1 MGGTLVEVMQ
11 DRAVALPPLN
21 AFLARQLIAKHAAK
35 LLGEFR
41 GKPAVNMDIL
51 VNILLRVSDMVC
63 ALPEIQEMDINPLLI
78 DEHEAI
84 TVDADFCCQI
94 TEAINQSQAPQIF
107 FMVICHWTRFAGY
120 AADTDAGS
128 LILSA
133 QSGAVWGYRLLIQ
146 QIILIPVLYIVQE
159 LAVRL
164 GLVTG
169 KGHGELI
176 KHHFGKGWAWLSV
189 STLVVCC
196 IGALL
201 TEFTGLVAVGELF
214 GIPGWA
220 TMYVIVGFLII
231 IAWTGSYASVERV
244 AIFLGV
250 FELVF
255 LYVAWQ
261 AKPTPYDVVSGLID
275 IPWRNPSY
283 LYLTAG
289 NIGAVIMPWMIF
301 FQQSAVLDKGLD
313 VKHLKIARWDT
324 AVGAVITQMIMSAVL
339 IITAAT
345 IGKTNP
351 QTPLDTV
358 GQISTALT
366 PFLGDSTARII
377 FALGMSGAALVAT
390 IVVSLTAAWGVGEVI
405 GFRRYLEDHPSEA
418 PWFYG
423 IYTAILILSAMLVS
437 SNIVN
442 LVTLSVAIEVMNA
455 ILLPIVLGFLYMLA
469 IRTLPDKY
477 RLRGWYR
484 IVVGILLFITT
495 GIGLVMGV
503 VGAVQTYL

>member
-1 MGGTLVEVMQ
+1 MVM
-11 DRAVALPPLN
+11 L
-21 AFLARQLIAKHAAK
+21 
-35 LLGEFR
+35 
-41 GKPAVNMDIL
+41 
-51 VNILLRVSDMVC
+51 
-63 ALPEIQEMDINPLLI
+63 
-78 DEHEAI
+78 
-84 TVDADFCCQI
+84 
-94 TEAINQSQAPQIF
+94 
-107 FMVICHWTRFAGY
+107 
-120 AADTDAGS
+120 ADTDAGS

-133 QSGAVWGYRLLIQ
+133 QSGAVWGYRMLIQ
-146 QIILIPVLYIVQE
+146 QIVLIPILFIVQE
-159 LAVRL
+159 LAMRL

-176 KHHFGKGWAWLSV
+176 KHHFGYAWALLSV
-189 STLVVCC
+189 STLVICC

-214 GIPGWA
+214 GVPAWT

-231 IAWTGSYASVERV
+231 IAWTGSYVSVERV

-261 AKPTPYDVVSGLID
+261 ANPTINDVMYGLTN
-275 IPWRNPSY
+275 IPWRDPSY

-301 FQQSAVLDKGLD
+301 FQQSAVLDKGLT
-313 VKHLKIARWDT
+313 VKHLHVARLDT
-324 AVGAVITQMIMSAVL
+324 AFGAIITQMIMSSVL
-339 IITAAT
+339 IVTAAT
-345 IGKTNP
+345 IGKTSP
-351 QTPLDTV
+351 QTPLNTV
-358 GQISTALT
+358 GQISEAIT
-366 PFLGDSTARII
+366 PFLGESTGRII

-405 GFRRYLEDHPSEA
+405 GFRRSLEDHPSEA

-437 SNIVN
+437 SKMIN
-442 LVTLSVAIEVMNA
+442 LVELSVAIEVMNA
-455 ILLPIVLGFLYMLA
+455 ILLPIVLGFLYLLA
-469 IRTLPDKY
+469 IRTLPEKY
-477 RLRGWYR
+477 RLRGWYAVLVA
-484 IVVGILLFITT
+484 IVLFVTT

-503 VGAVQTYL
+503 LGVIQTYF